1 MKDKYV
7 VFEGGIGDIFINC
20 FNKDVYNRLLDSDVR
35 FHLLFLST
43 SKTAKEILEE
53 HPNKSNFIIYDLF
66 DWLAKKR
73 KSGLSTKQAKKIAKK
88 ILRFRSIEEG
98 QKNKHPPVFYA
109 NKSFPYKNY
118 AVVHPFSF
126 GSAKRWPKEITD
138 EVVLDL
144 SKRFNEVVVLG
155 SSRAC
160 LEGGRWI
167 REDYHFK
174 IKNGFIENQLK
185 LNEAIKLVQGA
196 SYFCGT
202 DSCFANLA
210 VRSGIESKIIIK
222 RRLFEHN
229 KDNGHYYTLF
239 YLKAENCI
247 VDTF

>member
-7 VFEGGIGDIFINC
+7 VFKGGIGDIIINC
-20 FNKDVYNRLLDSDVR
+20 FNTDVYNRLLDSDVR

-43 SKTAKEILEE
+43 SKTAKEIFEE
-53 HPNKSNFIIYDLF
+53 HPNKSNFVIYDLF
-66 DWLAKKR
+66 EWFAQER
-73 KSGLSTKQAKKIAKK
+73 KSGLSIEQAEKNAKK
-88 ILRFRSIEEG
+88 ILGFKRVENA
-98 QKNKHPPVFYA
+98 QKNKDVPVFYA

-126 GSAKRWPKEITD
+126 GTQKRWPRKITD

-144 SKRFNEVVVLG
+144 SKRFNEVIVLG

-160 LEGGRWI
+160 LQNGAWVC
-167 REDYHFK
+167 EDYDFK
-174 IKNGFIENQLK
+174 IKNGFIENKLK
-185 LNEAIKLVQGA
+185 LNEAIKLVQGS

-210 VRSGIESKIIIK
+210 VRSGIESKIITN
-222 RRLFEHN
+222 RHFFERH
-229 KDNGHYYTLF
+229 KDSTHYMLF